1 MKKKTLLLTG
11 TSGFVG
17 YNFLKYAL
25 SNKYQVIDILRK
37 KNKNLKKLKDLK
49 KRYNQNYKT
58 IFFSNYQDLKKNID
72 KVKIDYFINFATFY
86 RNKNNLCVTLLKINY
101 NQSTS
106 LHCHPQKKSG
116 FILLNGKALFQL
128 GLWKKRSEVHT
139 SPSKLMIARGLFHSI
154 KSLSKEG
161 LLALE
166 FETPVNKKDLVR
178 FKDNYGRSNKAYE
191 GKKFTQSINSNYI
204 KFKTPTSKIKQIYKF
219 GNVKLILEVLRVKV
233 LVHLL

>member
-1 MKKKTLLLTG
+1 MKKKDSLYDNRL
-11 TSGFVG
+11 V
-17 YNFLKYAL
+17 
-25 SNKYQVIDILRK
+25 NKPWGNEYV
-37 KNKNLKKLKDLK
+37 
-49 KRYNQNYKT
+49 
-58 IFFSNYQDLKKNID
+58 
-72 KVKIDYFINFATFY
+72 VY

-139 SPSKLMIARGLFHSI
+139 SPSKRMIARGLFHSI

-219 GNVKLILEVLRVKV
+219 GNVKLILEVHKNFTNILKNKSNTIFAVLNGAISDKNGRNVLSYGDIVRTDDLKV
-233 LVHLL
+233 LSKVFKIKKQLSVAKVIRA